1 MSISFVM
8 EIMQSAASTAIK
20 IAAPILSLSLLIGLA
35 IAVFQ
40 AATQIHEQTLTFV
53 PKLLVTAIML
63 IALGPWMMEIM
74 SDFTLH
80 IFDLMLKVY

>member
-1 MSISFVM
+1 MNISFVM
-8 EIMQSAASTAIK
+8 EIMQSAAMAAIK
-20 IAAPILSLSLLIGLA
+20 IAAPILLLSLTIGLL

-53 PKLLVTAIML
+53 PKLLVTALVLIM
-63 IALGPWMMEIM
+63 LGPWMMEVM

-80 IFDLMLKVY
+80 IFDLMLTVY